1 MSDPFPPAAH
11 PVKPKI
17 IAAKLW
23 EKKRDDGGSY
33 YSGNWGGV
41 KVLVTPN
48 REQDGV
54 GDAGWVLIFQE
65 EVPANRRKRITGKE

>member
-17 IAAKLW
+17 VAAKLW
-23 EKKRDDGGSY
+23 ERKREDGGSY
-33 YSGNWGGV
+33 YAGNWGGV

-48 REQDGV
+48 REQV
-54 GDAGWVLIFQE
+54 GTADAGWVLIFQE
-65 EVPANRRKRITGKE
+65 ETPANKRPRNTEKG